1 MTTYGPRIDLEMIG
15 IRLGDK
21 LILAADET
29 KTCIVTQLY
38 PTEVRYDGELLS
50 LTAAAAKAMD
60 ADDANGPRAWTF
72 EGQTIDDRRTAFRE
86 WHQRSRSPSS

>member
-21 LILAADET
+21 LVLAGDET

-38 PTEVRYDGELLS
+38 PTEVKYGEELLS
-50 LTAAAAKAMD
+50 LSAAAARAMD
-60 ADDANGPRAWTF
+60 VEDANGPREWMF
-72 EGQTIDDRRTAFRE
+72 EGQTIDERRSVFRE
-86 WHQRSRSPSS
+86 WHQR

>member
-15 IRLGDK
+15 IRLGDR

-29 KTCIVTQLY
+29 KTCIVTRLY

-50 LTAAAAKAMD
+50 LTAAAAKALD
-60 ADDANGPRAWTF
+60 AEDANGPRDWTF
-72 EGQTIDDRRTAFRE
+72 EGQTISERRDTFRE
-86 WHQRSRSPSS
+86 WHNR

>member
-21 LILAADET
+21 LTLAADEI
-29 KTCIVTQLY
+29 KTCIVSRLY

-50 LTAAAAKAMD
+50 LTAAAAKAMGT
-60 ADDANGPRAWTF
+60 DDANGPRDWMF
-72 EGQTIDDRRTAFRE
+72 EGQTIDDRRTVFRE
-86 WHQRSRSPSS
+86 WHLR